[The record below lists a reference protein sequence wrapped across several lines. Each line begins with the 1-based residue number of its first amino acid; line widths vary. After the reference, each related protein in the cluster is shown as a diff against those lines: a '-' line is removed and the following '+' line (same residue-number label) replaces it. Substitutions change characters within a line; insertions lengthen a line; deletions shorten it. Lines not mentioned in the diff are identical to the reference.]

1 MFVLFSFLHDLS
13 KQSFHNHR
21 VDLLLLSI
29 EKRNGFSMKEK
40 KKKQKLTVIFTS
52 VASLENSNV
61 RTCPA
66 VPATMSVSVFVHR
79 NNFCMAKRGSSQ

>member
-1 MFVLFSFLHDLS
+1 M
-13 KQSFHNHR
+13 
-21 VDLLLLSI
+21 
-29 EKRNGFSMKEK
+29 K
-40 KKKQKLTVIFTS
+40 KKEEKTKLTVIFTS

-79 NNFCMAKRGSSQ
+79 DSFCMAKRGSSQ